1 MSVHALCSLTMYFS
15 LENMSSQKS
24 GLLGTTR
31 GDFFTLS
38 IATGPLL
45 VVESGGN
52 TMGKKWEKVV
62 RGLCCVQQETDIL
75 TKSRKLTYL
84 FINNSPL

>member
-1 MSVHALCSLTMYFS
+1 MSVHANCTLTIYFS
-15 LENMSSQKS
+15 LENTNSQKS

-52 TMGKKWEKVV
+52 TMGKKW
-62 RGLCCVQQETDIL
+62 
-75 TKSRKLTYL
+75 
-84 FINNSPL
+84 